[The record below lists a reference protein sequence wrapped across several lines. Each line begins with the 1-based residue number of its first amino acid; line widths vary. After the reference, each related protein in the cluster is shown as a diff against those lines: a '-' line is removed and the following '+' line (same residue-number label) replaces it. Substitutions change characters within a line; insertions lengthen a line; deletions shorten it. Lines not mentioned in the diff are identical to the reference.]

1 MTDEQ
6 AASSIFEG
14 FKSIGMVTND
24 KPFLIRYI
32 DKLDDL
38 RIVTC
43 VGKYF
48 YVFNSKLTMIEASHA
63 HQNEISCMASDN
75 KFIFTGSSSEI
86 FVWKNGHKKVENCYF
101 RLQIQNTKILFL
113 AAITC
118 IQFSFK

>member
-1 MTDEQ
+1 MKIWKNKMTEEQ

-14 FKSIGMVTND
+14 YKGIGLVTND

-48 YVFNSKLTMIEASHA
+48 YVFNSKLSMIEASHA
-63 HQNEISCMASDN
+63 HKNEITCMASDS
-75 KFIFTGSSSEI
+75 KHVYTGASSEI
-86 FVWKNGHKKVENCYF
+86 FVWKNGHKKVNNS
-101 RLQIQNTKILFL
+101 LIQCVNHF
-113 AAITC
+113 
-118 IQFSFK
+118 